1 MIGFCAY
8 DTCTYCGKDLDL
20 AHCVQGG
27 LSICVDCLFKDKTC
41 PSCERVYHHSVRARA
56 CPVCYTRLT
65 VRD

>member
-1 MIGFCAY
+1 VIRTRDCGI
-8 DTCTYCGKDLDL
+8 CGKDVGPILCIRDGRSV
-20 AHCVQGG
+20 C
-27 LSICVDCLFKDKTC
+27 SSCLFKDKVC